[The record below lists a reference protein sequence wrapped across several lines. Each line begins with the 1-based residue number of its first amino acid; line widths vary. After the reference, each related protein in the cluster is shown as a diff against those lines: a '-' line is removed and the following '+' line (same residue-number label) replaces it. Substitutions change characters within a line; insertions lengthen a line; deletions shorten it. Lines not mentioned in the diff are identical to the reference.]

1 MLNRFWVNMNGLFR
15 HMHWLRVNM
24 NWLGVYM
31 NWLLVNVNWLR
42 VYMNGLRV
50 GVHRLGH
57 VHRLRV
63 GMDSF
68 VVNMNRLSRNVMV
81 IRLVHFNRID
91 IASWSVNHYRGNGL
105 NYLLMGISWLIV
117 IMLENMDWLG
127 HVHWFMMDM
136 NGLRVSVDR
145 FSVYMNKLNSWINF
159 GVLMNRLW
167 VFNFWVQIM
176 LLNSFMNNNWL
187 WMRVHWFMVHGFMV
201 NVMCLHLVMM
211 MWFIK
216 FIDLELIRYL
226 QVVTVHKVMC
236 MVVVSTY
243 MMLIVHKNGNM
254 HNNRVRWFGQIINLK
269 QVLEVSLSVQEV
281 DRWLENAVGAD
292 ILE

>member
-24 NWLGVYM
+24 NWFGVNVNWLGVYM
-31 NWLLVNVNWLR
+31 NW
-42 VYMNGLRV
+42 
-50 GVHRLGH
+50 
-57 VHRLRV
+57 
-63 GMDSF
+63 
-68 VVNMNRLSRNVMV
+68 LSRNVMV

-91 IASWSVNHYRGNGL
+91 ITRWSVNHYRGDGL
-105 NYLLMGISWLIV
+105 NYLLVRISWLIV
-117 IMLENMDWLG
+117 IVLWDMNMYWLG

-176 LLNSFMNNNWL
+176 ILNSFMNNNWL
-187 WMRVHWFMVHGFMV
+187 RMRVLWFMVHGFMV
-201 NVMCLHLVMM
+201 NVVCLHLVMM

-254 HNNRVRWFGQIINLK
+254 HNNRVCWFGQIINLK